1 MIKASDFDRTG
12 AFALSYDFQGQPD
25 RPVTL
30 NCYRATGYAPGKEVV
45 LVQHGMM
52 RNGDDYRDFWIEAAE
67 RYDLLIV
74 APSFPDA
81 HYPEAP
87 SYNDGMVCGAD
98 GAVTPGESWIYH
110 VPARLVAQLTEVGV
124 MAEGR
129 ARIYGHS
136 AGGQFLHRMV
146 SLVGYGPF
154 RSVIAAN
161 AGWYSLPDLDAPF
174 PAGLGGLGLGDGD
187 LRRLLESD
195 LWILGGEK
203 DCESNADNLPSNPE
217 ALAQGPGRLQRAK
230 NYMAQGRAAAARL
243 GCDFNWRF
251 TEVPGVAHD
260 GCAMGKAAAGLW
272 FEGALP
278 GAEALGV
285 GTGTVNA

>member
-1 MIKASDFDRTG
+1 MIKTSDFDRTG
-12 AFALSYDFQGQPD
+12 AFALSYAFQGQPE

-30 NCYRATGYAPGKEVV
+30 NCYRAAGYASGKEVV
-45 LVQHGMM
+45 FVQHGMM
-52 RNGDDYRDFWIEAAE
+52 RNGDDYRDFWIEAAD
-67 RYDLLIV
+67 RHDLLIV

-87 SYNDGMVCGAD
+87 AYNDGMVRAAD
-98 GAVTPGESWIYH
+98 GTATPAESWIYH
-110 VPARLVAQLTEVGV
+110 VPARLVAELTDAGV
-124 MAEGR
+124 MGEGK

-146 SLVGYGPF
+146 ALVGYGPF
-154 RSVIAAN
+154 QSVVAAN
-161 AGWYSLPDLDAPF
+161 AGWYSLPDLQASF
-174 PAGLGGLGLGDGD
+174 PAGLGGLGLTEAD
-187 LRRLLESD
+187 LRRLLGSD

-217 ALAQGPGRLQRAK
+217 ALAQGAGRLQRAH
-230 NYMAQGRAAAARL
+230 NYMAAGRAAAEGL

-272 FEGALP
+272 FDGALP
-278 GAEALGV
+278 SEEALGV